1 MYYETS
7 VNIVILN
14 MTMWLWRN
22 KVIDVTAY
30 IIFQSEIIYA
40 FYFMKSF
47 DFLKAS
53 MRDSWEIQKTCQ
65 ISKKSNHLN

>member
-14 MTMWLWRN
+14 MTVWLIRN
-22 KVIDVTAY
+22 KVIDATAY
-30 IIFQSEIIYA
+30 IIFQSEIIYT

-47 DFLKAS
+47 DLLKAS
-53 MRDSWEIQKTCQ
+53 MISGSWEFQKTCQ
-65 ISKKSNHLN
+65 IS